1 MEITR
6 DGNEEDPFND
16 HNHNLSDDELHLQN
30 EALGIELEV
39 LRASY
44 VDNRSK
50 FMSLGNDLAT
60 LQQEKEEL
68 VKQNVTLAKNVE
80 EISSERDDALKE
92 VVRIEMSARE
102 QEEELAGQREK
113 IDVFEEIIGELVEEK
128 RQRMEVFS
136 RGWDSIRSIKEF
148 LDGIIERMD
157 EEKTG
162 KIILDEEVIDDLK
175 LDDATKG
182 YLSETMYVDKLVKVA
197 ESRFTEYES
206 KKRKE
211 KKELENSLVSLTQE
225 NRDVHSLLRIALVEK
240 ESVEKMLS
248 KLRGNEEQKKGT
260 LLQFAQRVRFGF
272 MRSNSTSEDRV
283 ENSDSKMSEKSDSEC
298 EEETVSL
305 ASTVEKM
312 MKGLRLEISQ
322 LKKSLEESRYAW
334 FLVMP
339 DAAFF
344 LLCWA
349 SDRGCSFN
357 HYAFFTRS
365 ETERLQSLTEKQAHE
380 IAELTLYIKDLEE
393 RETSLSQNVE
403 QLVVE
408 INTAEEEI
416 TRWKEAC
423 ELEVE
428 AGKNAIEER
437 DKEAKIL
444 REELNRTK
452 ASLDLL
458 NNKLKLKEEL
468 AAAAYTAQK
477 AIEKSLLLAD
487 SRAGRLREIIEDMTK
502 QLEEA
507 DSKGER
513 SNKRRKVR
521 HVCWPWRALRLNPSR
536 TAINRHV
543 SSRMMPEMESLLLF
557 SV

>member
-6 DGNEEDPFND
+6 DGNEEDSFND

-44 VDNRSK
+44 GDIRSK
-50 FMSLGNDLAT
+50 FMNLGNYLAT
-60 LQQEKEEL
+60 LQQENQEL
-68 VKQNVTLAKNVE
+68 LKQSVNLVKNVE

-113 IDVFEEIIGELVEEK
+113 FDVFEEIIGELVEEK
-128 RQRMEVFS
+128 RQRLDVFS
-136 RGWDSIRSIKEF
+136 RGWDSIRSVKEF

-157 EEKTG
+157 EEKPE

-182 YLSETMYVDKLVKVA
+182 YLSETVYVDKLVKVA
-197 ESRFTEYES
+197 ESRFMEYES

-225 NRDVHSLLRIALVEK
+225 NRDVNSLLRIALVEK

-272 MRSNSTSEDRV
+272 MRSSSSVSEDAV
-283 ENSDSKMSEKSDSEC
+283 ENSVSKMSEKSDSEC

-322 LKKSLEESRYAW
+322 LKKSLEES
-334 FLVMP
+334 
-339 DAAFF
+339 
-344 LLCWA
+344 
-349 SDRGCSFN
+349 
-357 HYAFFTRS
+357 RS

-416 TRWKEAC
+416 SRWKEAC

-468 AAAAYTAQK
+468 AVAAYTAQK

-487 SRAGRLREIIEDMTK
+487 SRAGRLREIIEDLTK

-513 SNKRRKVR
+513 SNKRHKVR
-521 HVCWPWRALRLNPSR
+521 HVCWPWRALRLNPTR
-536 TAINRHV
+536 TAINRRV
-543 SSRMMPEMESLLLF
+543 RSRMIPEMESLLLF
-557 SV
+557 NV

>member
-6 DGNEEDPFND
+6 EDSFNN

-39 LRASY
+39 IRASY
-44 VDNRSK
+44 DDIRSK
-50 FMSLGNDLAT
+50 FLDLWDNLAT
-60 LQQEKEEL
+60 LHQENEEL
-68 VKQNVTLAKNVE
+68 VKQNGNLAKNLE

-102 QEEELAGQREK
+102 QEEELAEQREK
-113 IDVFEEIIGELVEEK
+113 FDVFEEIIGELVEEK
-128 RQRMEVFS
+128 RQRMDVFS
-136 RGWDSIRSIKEF
+136 RGWDSIRSVKEF

-157 EEKTG
+157 EEKPE
-162 KIILDEEVIDDLK
+162 KITLDEEVIDDLK

-206 KKRKE
+206 KKLKE
-211 KKELENSLVSLTQE
+211 KKELENSLASLTQE

-240 ESVEKMLS
+240 ESVEKTLS
-248 KLRGNEEQKKGT
+248 KLRGNEEQKRGT
-260 LLQFAQRVRFGF
+260 LLGFAQRVRFGF
-272 MRSNSTSEDRV
+272 MRSNSTNEDSV
-283 ENSDSKMSEKSDSEC
+283 ANSSSKMSEKSDSEC

-322 LKKSLEESRYAW
+322 LKKSLEESR
-334 FLVMP
+334 
-339 DAAFF
+339 
-344 LLCWA
+344 
-349 SDRGCSFN
+349 
-357 HYAFFTRS
+357 S
-365 ETERLQSLTEKQAHE
+365 ETERLQSLTEKQAHQ
-380 IAELTLYIKDLEE
+380 IAELTLYIKDLEG
-393 RETSLSQNVE
+393 RETNLSQNVE
-403 QLVVE
+403 QLAVE
-408 INTAEEEI
+408 INAAEEEI
-416 TRWKEAC
+416 SRWKEAC

-428 AGKNAIEER
+428 AGKNAVEER

-452 ASLDLL
+452 ASLDTA
-458 NNKLKLKEEL
+458 NNKIKLKEEL
-468 AAAAYTAQK
+468 ASAAFIAQK

-487 SRAGRLREIIEDMTK
+487 SRAGRLREIIEDLTK

-513 SNKRRKVR
+513 TNKRRKVR
-521 HVCWPWRALRLNPSR
+521 HVCWPWRALQLNPTR
-536 TAINRHV
+536 TAINRRV
-543 SSRMMPEMESLLLF
+543 RSRMVPEMESLLLF
-557 SV
+557 NV